1 MKTRLAACEKGKR
14 NPARAGQDEIQ
25 SLRLWTKSLRDQPSQ
40 SCDCYGLASDIRSC
54 RADWGAGLLLPVTAF
69 DSLVEGS
76 GVGIAEVHILAYGV
90 LLAGGGDI
98 FYGFQE

>member
-1 MKTRLAACEKGKR
+1 MWRVRRTGKR

-25 SLRLWTKSLRDQPSQ
+25 SLRLWTKSLRD
-40 SCDCYGLASDIRSC
+40 DIRLC

-76 GVGIAEVHILAYGV
+76 GVGIAEVHILAHGV
-90 LLAGGGDI
+90 LLAGSGDI
-98 FYGFQE
+98 FYGFHE